1 MLQSFQQ
8 FNQDKSIDQWE
19 AWSGEQAPHGGNS
32 FVQKI
37 NPKRDFLFIYISI
50 YLQQET
56 PFHLLHLKI

>member
-19 AWSGEQAPHGGNS
+19 VWFREQAPRGGNS

-37 NPKRDFLFIYISI
+37 NPKKDFLFIYISI
-50 YLQQET
+50 YL
-56 PFHLLHLKI
+56 